1 MSTYALSPRV
11 LSGYTYKGFQYL
23 PQNFNDGREALFHDV
38 KRGDS
43 LTTIDFDVHSEL
55 PLCVFHKFVDDTL
68 LKELVQEEA
77 KAEEKVNT
85 APKVSKSFST
95 KEERLEWVKTMLKSD
110 SRWTI
115 RGLLAIFSRQTVDE
129 TSSDATIEDNGVGFT
144 GFDAEILTSF
154 AKRVMEWEQETTH
167 KYPTALSPRQ
177 IEVLQKRM
185 PKYAQQLIKISGQK
199 FDEKYPVVGKE

>member
-1 MSTYALSPRV
+1 MNTYAGLSPRV

-43 LTTIDFDVHSEL
+43 VTTIGFFDVHSEL
-55 PLCVFHKFVDDTL
+55 PLSVFHKFVDDIL
-68 LKELVQEEA
+68 MREEA
-77 KAEEKVNT
+77 AAEEKANT
-85 APKVSKSFST
+85 TPKFSKSFSS
-95 KEERLEWVKTMLKSD
+95 KEERLEWVKTMLKTD

-115 RGLLAIFSRQTVDE
+115 RGLLAIFARQTTEEMD
-129 TSSDATIEDNGVGFT
+129 SDTTKEDNGVGFT

-154 AKRVMEWEQETTH
+154 AKRVMEWEQEITH

-177 IEVLQKRM
+177 VEVLQKRM